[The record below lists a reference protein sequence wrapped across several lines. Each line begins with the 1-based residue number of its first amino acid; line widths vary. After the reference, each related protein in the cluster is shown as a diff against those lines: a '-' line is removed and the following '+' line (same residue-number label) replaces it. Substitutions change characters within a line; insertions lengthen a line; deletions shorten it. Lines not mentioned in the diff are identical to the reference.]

1 LLKCV
6 IHFYILQEQIMQKM
20 ISKIAPTFPY
30 VIWMGFIIVI
40 LSVIIGFVNSQTAAA
55 YFTESKAIR
64 ETTLLAE
71 RAAIESTILWLPYF
85 KFLGLG
91 MVLGGIVMA
100 LKVILDNLMQAGM
113 KVIANLPEDKR
124 PAMPKAPWYGRLMPI
139 VMMLGML
146 IFIVA
151 LIVSLQ
157 LSGTARAVYANPIPV
172 IDAAGTGTVLLA
184 QLQSIQA
191 TSAWLVPF
199 KFLGIATEFL
209 AIVMGLGTIVY
220 VLNNQTAMLKKGV
233 QVARSGKQQAAQ
245 PAEEADQVPATES
258 IPT

>member
-1 LLKCV
+1 
-6 IHFYILQEQIMQKM
+6 MQRM

-40 LSVIIGFVNSQTAAA
+40 LSVITGFINSQTAAA
-55 YFTESKAIR
+55 YFAESKVIR

-71 RAAIESTILWLPYF
+71 RAAIESTTLWLPYF

-100 LKVILDNLMQAGM
+100 VKVILDNLMQAGQ
-113 KVIANLPEDKR
+113 KVIANLPEDRR
-124 PAMPKAPWYGRLMPI
+124 PAMPEPPWYGRLMPL
-139 VMMLGML
+139 VMMIGML

-151 LIVSLQ
+151 LIISLQ
-157 LSGTARAVYANPIPV
+157 LAGLARALFLNPIPD
-172 IDAAGTGTVLLA
+172 IDAASSGTVLLA

-191 TSAWLVPF
+191 TSAWLVPL
-199 KFLGIATEFL
+199 KFVGIATEFL

-220 VLNNQTAMLKKGV
+220 VLNNQTALLKKGV
-233 QVARSGKQQAAQ
+233 QIARSGQQHATTRT
-245 PAEEADQVPATES
+245 EADDKFPATES
-258 IPT
+258 AAA

>member
-1 LLKCV
+1 
-6 IHFYILQEQIMQKM
+6 MQKM
-20 ISKIAPTFPY
+20 MSKVAPTFPY
-30 VIWMGFIIVI
+30 LIWMGFMIVA
-40 LSVIIGFVNSQTAAA
+40 LSVVIGFINSQAAAA
-55 YFTESKAIR
+55 YFAESKAIR

-71 RAAIESTILWLPYF
+71 RAAIESTKLWLPYF

-100 LKVILDNLMQAGM
+100 LKVILDNLMQAG
-113 KVIANLPEDKR
+113 KNVLANLPEGKR
-124 PAMPKAPWYGRLMPI
+124 PEMPQAPWYGRLMPI

-157 LSGTARAVYANPIPV
+157 LAGTARAVFANPVPD
-172 IDAAGTGTVLLA
+172 IDAAGAGAVLLG

-191 TSAWLVPF
+191 SSAWLVPF

-220 VLNNQTAMLKKGV
+220 VLNNQTAMIKKGV
-233 QVARSGKQQAAQ
+233 QVARSGVQQDAK
-245 PAEEADQVPATES
+245 PADEGDKIPATES
-258 IPT
+258 VAA

>member
-1 LLKCV
+1 
-6 IHFYILQEQIMQKM
+6 MQKM
-20 ISKIAPTFPY
+20 ISKLAPTFPI

-40 LSVIIGFVNSQTAAA
+40 LSVVIGFVNSQTAAA
-55 YFTESKAIR
+55 YFAESKAVR

-71 RAAIESTILWLPYF
+71 RAAIESTKLWLPYF

-100 LKVILDNLMQAGM
+100 LRVILDNLMQTGG
-113 KVIANLPEDKR
+113 KVLANLPEGKR
-124 PAMPKAPWYGRLMPI
+124 PAPPKPPWYGRLMPI
-139 VMMLGML
+139 VMMFGML

-157 LSGTARAVYANPIPV
+157 LAGTARAVYANPVPD
-172 IDAAGTGTVLLA
+172 IDAAGAGTVLLT
-184 QLQSIQA
+184 QLQNIQA

-220 VLNNQTAMLKKGV
+220 VLNAQTAMLKKGV
-233 QVARSGKQQAAQ
+233 QVARMGKQGEVKSTDGGDKVPDAEGVAA
-245 PAEEADQVPATES
+245 
-258 IPT
+258 

>member
-1 LLKCV
+1 
-6 IHFYILQEQIMQKM
+6 MQRM

-40 LSVIIGFVNSQTAAA
+40 LSVVIGFINSQAAAA
-55 YFTESKAIR
+55 YFAESKAVR

-71 RAAIESTILWLPYF
+71 RATIESTKLWLPYF

-100 LKVILDNLMQAGM
+100 LRVILDNLAQAGK
-113 KVIANLPEDKR
+113 KVLVNLPKDKR
-124 PAMPKAPWYGRLMPI
+124 PAMPKPPWYGRLMPI

-151 LIVSLQ
+151 LLVSLQ
-157 LSGTARAVYANPIPV
+157 LAGTARAVFSNPVPD
-172 IDAAGTGTVLLA
+172 IDAAGAGTVLLG
-184 QLQSIQA
+184 QLQNIQA

-233 QVARSGKQQAAQ
+233 QVAQSGLQQDVK
-245 PAEEADQVPATES
+245 PAEEGDQVPATEGVAA
-258 IPT
+258 

>member
-1 LLKCV
+1 MILL
-6 IHFYILQEQIMQKM
+6 ERTMQKM
-20 ISKIAPTFPY
+20 ISKMAPKFPI
-30 VIWMGFIIVI
+30 VIWMGFMIVV
-40 LSVIIGFVNSQTAAA
+40 LSFVIGFFNSQTAAA
-55 YFTESKAIR
+55 YFAESKFVR

-71 RAAIESTILWLPYF
+71 RISIESTNLWLPYL

-100 LKVILDNLMQAGM
+100 LRVILDNLKLAGG
-113 KVIANLPEDKR
+113 KVLANLPEDKR
-124 PAMPKAPWYGRLMPI
+124 PAIPQAPWYGRLMPI
-139 VMMLGML
+139 AMMLGML
-146 IFIVA
+146 IFIIA

-157 LSGTARAVYANPIPV
+157 LAGTARAVYANPIPD
-172 IDAAGTGTVLLA
+172 IDAAGTGTVLLS

-220 VLNNQTAMLKKGV
+220 VLNAQTEMLKKGV
-233 QVARSGKQQAAQ
+233 QIARSRKQQKAK
-245 PAEEADQVPATES
+245 PVDEEEKVPAIES
-258 IPT
+258 VTA